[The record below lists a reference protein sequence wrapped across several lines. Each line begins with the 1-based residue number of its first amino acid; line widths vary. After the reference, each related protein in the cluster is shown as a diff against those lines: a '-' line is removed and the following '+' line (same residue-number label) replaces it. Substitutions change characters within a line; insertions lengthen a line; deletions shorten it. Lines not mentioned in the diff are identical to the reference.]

1 MDVVLLFYMMCSV
14 SASGDRVFFWGC
26 GECEQI
32 VFGLSVVCTVL
43 CFGRW
48 WVCNCVFG
56 LWGLSDKVFT
66 VVVFCEHFVV
76 WCLDEAVCDCFV
88 FGHEGCCW
96 VVKED
101 GLVGGDFEPGS
112 C

>member
-1 MDVVLLFYMMCSV
+1 M
-14 SASGDRVFFWGC
+14 G
-26 GECEQI
+26 CEQI
-32 VFGLSVVCTVL
+32 VFGLSVVSTVL
-43 CFGRW
+43 CSGRW
-48 WVCNCVFG
+48 WVCDCVFG

-101 GLVGGDFEPGS
+101 SLVLGNFEPGS
-112 C
+112 G